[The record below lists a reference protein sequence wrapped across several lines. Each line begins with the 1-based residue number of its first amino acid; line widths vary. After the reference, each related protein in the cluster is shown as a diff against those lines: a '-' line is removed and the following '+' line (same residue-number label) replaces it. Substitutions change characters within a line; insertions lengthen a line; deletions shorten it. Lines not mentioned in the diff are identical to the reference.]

1 MRFRRGSNIRLIR
14 IGNEEGEETT
24 RAWILNFATELAH
37 RHPLGEGWF
46 YRYRH
51 REFLRGRKIKDRTPS
66 NIFQNQEARDSMI
79 KLVQEFWRAFLK
91 DRLYY
96 SLDQPD
102 LIIALDEMKIPM
114 EVHSKWI
121 YVIGI

>member
-1 MRFRRGSNIRLIR
+1 
-14 IGNEEGEETT
+14 
-24 RAWILNFATELAH
+24 
-37 RHPLGEGWF
+37 
-46 YRYRH
+46 
-51 REFLRGRKIKDRTPS
+51 
-66 NIFQNQEARDSMI
+66 MI

-121 YVIGI
+121 YVIGKYFFFPLLDFVLLI